1 MAKTKYIDL
10 HSALNWLLFQNEPVD
25 PEEKEILKDKGLYQ
39 DLGFSEVDE
48 ETLINAQ
55 NKLLID
61 LMFNNVDYK
70 ISEEENFRLKD
81 MIKGKTF
88 IENNKYLLFSKLSS
102 NRILMQKQTIF
113 NKYYSLLPWLFV
125 LLCALMALWAG
136 LNEADFVRTVPFL
149 YTILGVTLFFLVP
162 IVFYYFISVPTKVL
176 KVNYD
181 SLKQRYQN
189 IEDFRDKKFI
199 LGDVHDKDLN
209 KTIFSKL
216 PPFEEQS
223 EFLQVILSL
232 QAKHRDDKKQKYCE
246 NKESLISA
254 LKEMAIKLGYFTEND
269 DDKCYKITESNIRD
283 MATFMRKASKKQ
295 GSYSK
300 SEK

>member
-10 HSALNWLLFQNEPVD
+10 HSALNWLFFQKEPVD
-25 PEEKEILKDKGLYQ
+25 PKEKEILKDKGLYQ

-113 NKYYSLLPWLFV
+113 NKYYFLLSPLFII
-125 LLCALMALWAG
+125 LCFLITLWAG
-136 LNEADFVRTVPFL
+136 LNESDLVSNIQVL
-149 YTILGVTLFFLVP
+149 YTFLGVFLFSLFP
-162 IVFYYFISVPTKVL
+162 IVFYYFMTVTTKVL

-209 KTIFSKL
+209 KTIYSKL

-246 NKESLISA
+246 NKEALISDLTKRA
-254 LKEMAIKLGYFTEND
+254 KELGYYTEND
-269 DDKCYKITESNIRD
+269 DDKCYKISESNIKD